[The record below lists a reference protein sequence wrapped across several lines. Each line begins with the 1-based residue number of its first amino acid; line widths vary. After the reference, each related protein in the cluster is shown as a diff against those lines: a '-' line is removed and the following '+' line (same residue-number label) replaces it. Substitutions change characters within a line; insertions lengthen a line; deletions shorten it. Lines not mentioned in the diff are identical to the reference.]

1 MPPVPE
7 PRDLPLFRWGEDLRR
22 LRSARR
28 HAALRLLATAAATT
42 AVTALL
48 FTLLWPARPAVVWN
62 RSASSPQGLF
72 RVTAVRDVVA
82 GNLVVAW
89 LPDGARDL
97 AARRGYLPANVPL
110 VKRVAAVA
118 GDRVCAAGEAVF
130 VNGTLE
136 VLRRR
141 EDPEGRPMP
150 WWTGCEGLSEGD
162 LFLVAPVSGSFD
174 GRYFGVTR
182 ARQVIGRAKPVW
194 LW

>member
-1 MPPVPE
+1 MPE
-7 PRDLPLFRWGEDLRR
+7 PRNLPLFRWGEDLRR

-28 HAALRLLATAAATT
+28 RAGLRLAATAAAAT

-48 FTLLWPARPAVVWN
+48 FTLFWPSRPAVVWN
-62 RSASSPQGLF
+62 RSASSPEGLY
-72 RVTAVRDVVA
+72 RVTSASNVVA
-82 GNLVVAW
+82 GDLVVAW
-89 LPDGARDL
+89 LPDAARDL

-110 VKRVAAVA
+110 LKRAAAVA

-141 EDPEGRPMP
+141 EDAAGRPMP
-150 WWTGCEGLSEGD
+150 WWTGCADLSEGD

-182 ARQVIGRAKPVW
+182 AGQVIGRARPVW